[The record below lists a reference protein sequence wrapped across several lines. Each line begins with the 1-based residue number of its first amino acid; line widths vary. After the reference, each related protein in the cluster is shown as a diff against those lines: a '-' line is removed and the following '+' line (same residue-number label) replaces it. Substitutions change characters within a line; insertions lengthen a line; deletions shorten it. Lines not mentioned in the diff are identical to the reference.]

1 MRGGVMRLMRPWKTS
16 IKSLMILAKPGT
28 FIRY

>member
-1 MRGGVMRLMRPWKTS
+1 MEGGVMRFMRLWKTS
-16 IKSLMILAKPGT
+16 IKSLMILAKLGT